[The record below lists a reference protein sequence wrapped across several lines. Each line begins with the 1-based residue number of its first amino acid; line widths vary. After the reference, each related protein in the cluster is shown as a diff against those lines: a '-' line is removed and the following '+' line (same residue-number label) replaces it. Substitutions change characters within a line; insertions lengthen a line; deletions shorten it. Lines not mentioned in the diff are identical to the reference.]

1 MAADSL
7 KGRRQHPRSALAQG
21 WLRKDGFDLPA
32 LCPLLDLAN
41 HADDAPPGAAP
52 RLYGAKSGGIFGK
65 ATAAVVELVR
75 TTSQEQLSRERMRSL
90 GVVEQATAEKAALEA
105 SHTEQAEVL
114 QRMLNGARHMTP
126 HLTPRD
132 SRYRCCSG

>member
-1 MAADSL
+1 MEARGVALGQNTSNSAEQRTQLEDL
-7 KGRRQHPRSALAQG
+7 LAEKGEVEAR
-21 WLRKDGFDLPA
+21 
-32 LCPLLDLAN
+32 LLETSS
-41 HADDAPPGAAP
+41 
-52 RLYGAKSGGIFGK
+52 RLEE
-65 ATAAVVELVR
+65 TAAVVELVR
-75 TTSQEQLSRERMRSL
+75 TTSQEQLSRERMRSQ